1 MASLGCLFA
10 QTGKTSDA
18 VRMLTSGITAY
29 RSTGATLWA
38 PFHLSNLATSYASLG
53 QLEDAWRCVGE
64 AMRAVATT
72 KEKWFEAEVHRIAG
86 ELLLLSQQPDET
98 KAEEYFERALSVARD
113 QQAKSWELRAAMSL
127 ARLWRDQGKVQ
138 QARELL
144 APVYGWFTEG
154 FDTRDLKEAKAL
166 LDALV

>member
-1 MASLGCLFA
+1 MASQGCLFA
-10 QTGKTSDA
+10 QTGKPSDA

-53 QLEDAWRCVGE
+53 PLEDAWRCVGE
-64 AMRAVATT
+64 ALTAVATT

-86 ELLLLSQQPDET
+86 DIALPSPEPDAAN
-98 KAEEYFERALSVARD
+98 AEAYFEHALTVARK
-113 QQAKSWELRAAMSL
+113 QQARSWERRAAMSL
-127 ARLWRDQGKVQ
+127 APRWRDQGKPQ

-144 APVYGWFTEG
+144 A
-154 FDTRDLKEAKAL
+154 
-166 LDALV
+166 